1 MISSPLTVNV
11 MLWGNWIGRLS
22 WDADKQLSVFQFA
35 EDFVENPKAM
45 IDRVINAV
53 AKFGQ
58 WCDHYNVDEGTKKL
72 IQNALDFIRPR

>member
-1 MISSPLTVNV
+1 M
-11 MLWGNWIGRLS
+11 
-22 WDADKQLSVFQFA
+22 DFA

-58 WCDHYNVDEGTKKL
+58 WCDHYNVDAGTKKL